1 MTEISSLST
10 LLKRLEAATTKLE
23 DLAMAGASASSVS
36 SSLTGSSGAHAPQG
50 QLSQI
55 PDASGAQG
63 EVSHP
68 NVEAYDE
75 LVDGPLK
82 AYLEL
87 SKTIGGLVEEQS
99 KAVGGLFA
107 AQREMVLIATLSQK
121 PPVTSEVFRQ
131 LLKPTQDEMAKVT
144 ALRENNRSS
153 PFSNHLITVDG
164 GVPALGWVALDSK
177 PAPYVG
183 EMKDSAQFYANRVI
197 KDWKEKDPNHVLW
210 VRSFITLLTELQ
222 NYVKKFHTTGLVW
235 NPKVKYEFSQE
246 RSTAKIR

>member
-36 SSLTGSSGAHAPQG
+36 SSLTGSSGALPQG

-75 LVDGPLK
+75 LLDGPLK

-87 SKTIGGLVEEQS
+87 SKTIGGLVEEQ
-99 KAVGGLFA
+99 V
-107 AQREMVLIATLSQK
+107 M
-121 PPVTSEVFRQ
+121 
-131 LLKPTQDEMAKVT
+131 
-144 ALRENNRSS
+144 
-153 PFSNHLITVDG
+153 
-164 GVPALGWVALDSK
+164 
-177 PAPYVG
+177 
-183 EMKDSAQFYANRVI
+183 
-197 KDWKEKDPNHVLW
+197 
-210 VRSFITLLTELQ
+210 SF
-222 NYVKKFHTTGLVW
+222 LVCFTH
-235 NPKVKYEFSQE
+235 PCCISCHGSDQ
-246 RSTAKIR
+246 A